1 MDFYEPTLL
10 FRQNAIKRPDSVLLL
25 SSYYGSDTDSA
36 ATLPSHHSNRSRT
49 LWLLNHS
56 NASDTQ
62 ILNKACSLDRVNIKS
77 NYWKIPDNSMDLTAL
92 ATSSVESASPLL
104 AISSA
109 QAENNLFIYEL
120 DAVNHYLTH
129 HTTISLPNIHSL
141 AWVPNQ
147 KSRYLV
153 SGNSKGYAHLV
164 SVPLPHTYTG
174 DVGDEEDCAEIVKR
188 FNHRKHLKSV
198 NKDSAAHT
206 HATTCISELG
216 FTANDNL
223 VSIYDNTLFVWNMN
237 DCEASAKPRPEGI
250 LVIPGIKG
258 FDTTPRQVND
268 PYTLGLCGSFGI
280 SLFDFRS
287 RGHNVPNSSLHAKGS
302 SSQLSANM
310 LRWCPTNEYVMAAAH
325 EDGVVRLWDL
335 RKQDTFAS
343 LTGHMNK
350 KVTAL
355 EWNDNDIFTGA
366 SDGNIVHWDLSSG
379 LEPTDDIANNADK
392 LQTCSMKE
400 GISSV
405 AFDTVRNTMVDA
417 VSERQCGTLLPALNN
432 NIIGMCRVRD
442 TDSDQSDC
450 KIVTVDGSSFLGLH
464 SKIYDAVENTSSE
477 KYFYTAEDI
486 DLMLKEELSN
496 ATLINS
502 NDSLTQPLNIQRKP
516 TVHSRADTEVSIRTD
531 DFNFNFGFD
540 LDEVISLHSVDS
552 EPSKSHSSSSPN
564 SSVLNNDSNY
574 TLSTVATVV
583 GSPTQTHS
591 HTKKSLL
598 AFLDDGLE
606 KICLDFSNQNQF
618 TTAT

>member
-10 FRQNAIKRPDSVLLL
+10 FRQNAIKRPDLVSLL
-25 SSYYGSDTDSA
+25 SSYYGSDNESS

-56 NASDTQ
+56 NALDTQ

-129 HTTISLPNIHSL
+129 HTTISLPNIHTL

-164 SVPLPHTYTG
+164 SVPLPHSFTG
-174 DVGDEEDCAEIVKR
+174 EADGDECAEIVKR

-198 NKDSAAHT
+198 NKDPAAHT

-216 FTANDNL
+216 FTANDKL

-250 LVIPGIKG
+250 LVIPGIKS

-268 PYTLGLCGSFGI
+268 PFTLGLCGSFGI

-287 RGHNVPNSSLHAKGS
+287 RGHNVPSSSLHANGTPR
-302 SSQLSANM
+302 QLSANL

-325 EDGVVRLWDL
+325 GDGVVRLWDL

-355 EWNDNDIFTGA
+355 EWNDNDIFTG
-366 SDGNIVHWDLSSG
+366 SSNGSIIHWDLSSG
-379 LEPTDDIANNADK
+379 LDSAEDIANHADK

-400 GISSV
+400 GLSSV
-405 AFDTVRNTMVDA
+405 SFDTVRNTMVDVA
-417 VSERQCGTLLPALNN
+417 SERQCGTMLPALNN
-432 NIIGMCRVRD
+432 NIVGMCRVRD
-442 TDSDQSDC
+442 LESDLTDC
-450 KIVTVDGSSFLGLH
+450 KIVTIDGSSFLGLH
-464 SKIYDAVENTSSE
+464 SKIYDAVENISSE
-477 KYFYTAEDI
+477 KHFYTAEDI

-502 NDSLTQPLNIQRKP
+502 SDSLTQPLNIQKKV
-516 TVHSRADTEVSIRTD
+516 THSKTNTESSIRTD
-531 DFNFNFGFD
+531 DFNFNLGFD

-552 EPSKSHSSSSPN
+552 EPSKSHTSTSPN

-574 TLSTVATVV
+574 TLSTVATVIE
-583 GSPTQTHS
+583 SPSQTHT
-591 HTKKSLL
+591 HAKKSLL
-598 AFLDDGLE
+598 AFLDEGLE
-606 KICLDFSNQNQF
+606 KICLDFSNQNQY
-618 TTAT
+618 TTAA

>member
-10 FRQNAIKRPDSVLLL
+10 FRQNAIKRPDLVSLL
-25 SSYYGSDTDSA
+25 SSYYGSDNESS

-56 NASDTQ
+56 NALDTQ

-129 HTTISLPNIHSL
+129 HTTISLPNIHTL

-164 SVPLPHTYTG
+164 SVPLPHSFTG
-174 DVGDEEDCAEIVKR
+174 EADGDECAEIVKR

-198 NKDSAAHT
+198 NKDPAAHT

-216 FTANDNL
+216 FTANDKL

-250 LVIPGIKG
+250 LVIPGIKS

-268 PYTLGLCGSFGI
+268 PFTLGLCGSFGI

-287 RGHNVPNSSLHAKGS
+287 RGHNVPSSSLHANGTPR
-302 SSQLSANM
+302 QLSANL

-325 EDGVVRLWDL
+325 GDGVVRLWDL

-355 EWNDNDIFTGA
+355 EWNDNDIFTG
-366 SDGNIVHWDLSSG
+366 SSNGSIIHWDLSSG
-379 LEPTDDIANNADK
+379 LDSAEDIANHADK

-400 GISSV
+400 GLSSV
-405 AFDTVRNTMVDA
+405 SFDTVRNTMVDVA
-417 VSERQCGTLLPALNN
+417 SERQCGTMLPALNN
-432 NIIGMCRVRD
+432 NIVGMCRVRD
-442 TDSDQSDC
+442 LESDLTDC
-450 KIVTVDGSSFLGLH
+450 KIVTIDGSSFLGLH
-464 SKIYDAVENTSSE
+464 SKIYDAVENISSE
-477 KYFYTAEDI
+477 KHFYTAEDI

-502 NDSLTQPLNIQRKP
+502 SDSLTQPLNIQRKV
-516 TVHSRADTEVSIRTD
+516 THSKTNTESSIRTD
-531 DFNFNFGFD
+531 DFNFNLGFD

-552 EPSKSHSSSSPN
+552 EPSKSHTSTSPN

-574 TLSTVATVV
+574 TLSTVATVIE
-583 GSPTQTHS
+583 SPSQTHT
-591 HTKKSLL
+591 HAKKSLL
-598 AFLDDGLE
+598 AFLDEGLE
-606 KICLDFSNQNQF
+606 KICLDFSNQNQY
-618 TTAT
+618 TTAA